1 MVVSRAEHTMDAEEV
16 AQFYPQHT
24 GESYFLDLVDYMTS
38 GPSIALVLAKI
49 TPGTKCVFMF
59 SPRASSLLRP
69 VNGKSGP
76 GKSGSDCNM
85 NPPLDERPVTDILK
99 ELRGPK
105 DVVCAKQ
112 ERPDCLRARFGRQ
125 TSKGVENVIHSSD
138 NQVRSTSVKFLQP

>member
-1 MVVSRAEHTMDAEEV
+1 MTAEEV
-16 AQFYPQHT
+16 AQFYPLHV

-49 TPGTKCVFMF
+49 TP
-59 SPRASSLLRP
+59 
-69 VNGKSGP
+69 
-76 GKSGSDCNM
+76 
-85 NPPLDERPVTDILK
+85 DERSVTDILK
-99 ELRGPK
+99 DLRGPK

-138 NQVRSTSVKFLQP
+138 NQVQSILTGPMC